1 MRRVMLAMGIITGML
16 VLGALALDEGEIV
29 TLYTEGAGRQYST
42 QLWIVEIDGREFVR
56 ANRPSARWLARLRI
70 NPAVSLRRAET
81 PHGSSELYWARPID
95 DEGLRGRV
103 DAEIARK
110 YRFADKTW
118 GRFADRAQTKL
129 IELEPRPV
137 SRGDSASPSPPV
149 ESNSQGAS
157 GDPS

>member
-1 MRRVMLAMGIITGML
+1 MGIITGML